1 MGWFIELSHFYFI
14 YKTKKYVNYMD
25 IYPYLLLIYA

>member
-1 MGWFIELSHFYFI
+1 MGWFIKAIPFFFI

>member
-1 MGWFIELSHFYFI
+1 MGWFIKAIPFFI